1 MVKLTEKEE
10 LEVIN
15 KSDRERAICDIQ
27 ELTPFAVPDD
37 ITNKVLD
44 EYFID
49 VEEDVRVQ
57 DAKVEIANRIM
68 QREWVERVNTHA
80 GFIQFLKAY
89 HGYEINLESETT
101 MYCGKKRFVFATT
114 PADTLERKLLSEI
127 KPEIKSKLWGFLSPE
142 RKFVFCLIN
151 NDNKERV

>member
-27 ELTPFAVPDD
+27 ELTPFAVPND
-37 ITNKVLD
+37 IADKVLD

-114 PADTLERKLLSEI
+114 PADTLLKFAELGTEITIRDKAGNKVKIAGISITRKKI
-127 KPEIKSKLWGFLSPE
+127 RFLF
-142 RKFVFCLIN
+142 K
-151 NDNKERV
+151 K